1 MQADYAA
8 TVRILGHVHI
18 EDDSGEVLL
27 DARNAI
33 HPQNMGT
40 MIGRA
45 LARDDN
51 YWVNKMVLGN
61 GGASVASGGA
71 ITYLPPVISSNP
83 AGLYNKTYEEIVD
96 ESLGSVAETNSV
108 TQASGSGVQNVV
120 TIFVELSA
128 EQPASQPSSDQAAS
142 IENDF
147 AFDEIGL
154 RSFDDLFLS
163 HVIFSPILKSA
174 NRTLTIT
181 YTLTIEVQ

>member
-18 EDDSGEVLL
+18 EDESGEVLL
-27 DARNAI
+27 DIRNAV

-51 YWVNKMVLGN
+51 YWVHKMVLGN

-71 ITYLPPVISSNP
+71 VTYLPPITSGNP
-83 AGLYNKTYEEIVD
+83 ATLYNKTYEELVD
-96 ESLGSVAETNSV
+96 ESLGSSAETNTV
-108 TQASGSGVQNVV
+108 TQASGSDVKNVV
-120 TIFVELSA
+120 TVFVELA
-128 EQPASQPSSDQAAS
+128 ADQPASQPSSDQAAS